1 MTKLKILFIAVTAA
15 SFILLE
21 IPAKGQDLAK
31 KADTFLNLLSGELRA
46 KAQFSFGD
54 AERFNWNFVPIA
66 RRGPS
71 FHDFDE
77 KQRSAAISLLKAS
90 VSDQGYQKVIGIMDL
105 ENVLKALENRGPADN
120 YRDPLNYHFSI
131 FGTPSSTK
139 EWGWRFE
146 GHHISLNFSSLKGV
160 LASSTPSFL
169 GSNPGIVNSGDKK
182 GTQILKKEMELG
194 FALVNSLDERQLRK
208 TLFAEKAPSEIITG
222 NSRKAS
228 LLSPSGIEY
237 RELNAAQRKIFTQLL
252 DVYIRNYANEFSH
265 QLLAKLGKAGLD
277 DLHFAWAG
285 SLKPGSGHYYRIQGK
300 TLLIE
305 YDNTQNN
312 SNHVHTVVRDLSNDF
327 GEDVLRGHYQKQ
339 DHQHH

>member
-1 MTKLKILFIAVTAA
+1 MEKLGKLFKVGVSIWIFLVP
-15 SFILLE
+15 SLVI
-21 IPAKGQDLAK
+21 GQDLAK
-31 KADTFLNLLSGELRA
+31 KADAFLNLLSTDLRA

-54 AERFNWNFVPIA
+54 DERFNWNFVPIA
-66 RRGPS
+66 RRGPT
-71 FHDFDE
+71 FHDFNE
-77 KQRSAAISLLKAS
+77 KQRAAAISLLKAS
-90 VSDQGYQKVIGIMDL
+90 LSDQGYQKVMGIIDL
-105 ENVLKALENRGPADN
+105 ENVLRVIENRGPTDN

-131 FGTPSSTK
+131 FGTPSSKK

-146 GHHISLNFSSLKGV
+146 GHHISLNFSSHQGF

-169 GSNPGIVNSGDKK
+169 GSNPGIVRSGNSQ

-194 FALVNSLDERQLRK
+194 FVLLNSLDEAQLQKAR
-208 TLFAEKAPSEIITG
+208 FSQNAPSEIITG

-228 LLSPSGIEY
+228 LLSPSGIKFGD
-237 RELNAAQRKIFTQLL
+237 LNSAQQEMFTQLL
-252 DVYIRNYANEFSH
+252 DVYIRNYAGEFSDK
-265 QLLAKLGKAGLD
+265 LLVKLRKSVFD

-327 GEDVLRGHYQKQ
+327 GEDLLHGHYQKE

>member
-1 MTKLKILFIAVTAA
+1 MLKFKILITVVGTAFSVLA
-15 SFILLE
+15 A
-21 IPAKGQDLAK
+21 IPANGQDLAK
-31 KADTFLNLLSGELRA
+31 KADAFLNTLSAELRA

-71 FHDFDE
+71 LRDFDE
-77 KQRSAAISLLKAS
+77 KQKNAAITLLRASL
-90 VSDQGYQKVIGIMDL
+90 SDQGYQKVSGIIEL
-105 ENVLKALENRGPADN
+105 ENVLKVLENRAPADN

-131 FGTPSSTK
+131 FGTPSSSK

-146 GHHISLNFSSLKGV
+146 GHHISLNFSSTQGV

-182 GTQILKKEMELG
+182 GTQVLKKEMELG
-194 FALVNSLDERQLRK
+194 FSLLNSLDEGQLKKAR
-208 TLFAEKAPSEIITG
+208 FEEKAPSEIITG

-228 LLSPSGIEY
+228 LLNPLGIEY
-237 RELNAAQRKIFTQLL
+237 IELNASQKKIFMQLL
-252 DVYIRNYANEFSH
+252 DVYIKNYASEFSEKF
-265 QLLAKLGKAGLD
+265 LANIKNAGLD

-300 TLLIE
+300 ALLIE

-339 DHQHH
+339 DHHHN